1 MVRRC
6 RRDPTDAG
14 LVTGLGWYSTKH
26 SVGVWSAS
34 PPPAGWR
41 LIDTAVE
48 QAHIDSSRLAVAG
61 VGEATGRAT
70 VDGYTVVYDRDG
82 RPRWTPIIAHLS
94 DGRRVVARS
103 DDPQIAE
110 AMGGEMYVGKTV
122 CLRNTGSFTGF
133 ELS

>member
-1 MVRRC
+1 MY
-6 RRDPTDAG
+6 DI
-14 LVTGLGWYSTKH
+14 GWNYSIPDWFLLAL
-26 SVGVWSAS
+26 SVCLAS
-34 PPPAGWR
+34 G
-41 LIDTAVE
+41 
-48 QAHIDSSRLAVAG
+48 QIDSSRLGVAG
-61 VGEATGRAT
+61 VDEATGCAT

-133 ELS
+133 ELP

>member
-1 MVRRC
+1 MAAEALDVDPLDERGLTVTGGLPYHGGPGNNYVSHSIVEMVRRC

-26 SVGVWSAS
+26 SVGVWSA
-34 PPPAGWR
+34 
-41 LIDTAVE
+41 
-48 QAHIDSSRLAVAG
+48 
-61 VGEATGRAT
+61 
-70 VDGYTVVYDRDG
+70 